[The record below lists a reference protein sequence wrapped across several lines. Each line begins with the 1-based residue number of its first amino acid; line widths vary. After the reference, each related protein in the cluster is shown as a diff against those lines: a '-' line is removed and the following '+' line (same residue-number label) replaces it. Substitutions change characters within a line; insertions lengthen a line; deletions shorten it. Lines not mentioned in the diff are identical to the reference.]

1 MIRINLLETAEK
13 RRRRKRQIPS
23 GTPIIALYVVLLVME
38 GVLLF
43 YWSTV
48 KEETLQ
54 AQKKIQMEAQTQLDG
69 FNKLKGERDELAEK
83 MAEEEQQAKIFE
95 TLNAS
100 TVGPANMLLY
110 LSYMLTTPPLSN
122 HKERVVQEQ
131 IGWNKSTSKESP
143 QWDPDRAWVTSFKEG
158 TNKEVILEGLAVS
171 HHDTDEFFK
180 RLKSTIYFQ
189 NVHFIS
195 AKVGKQRNQEATN
208 SLIEFKIQAHINY
221 NLTVGKE
228 AAEGADGKGDEKG
241 KANPKGGK
249 KPQKKG

>member
-23 GTPIIALYVVLLVME
+23 GAPIVALYVVLLIME

-48 KEETLQ
+48 KDETLQ
-54 AQKKIQMEAQTQLDG
+54 AQKKIQMEAQAQLDG
-69 FNKLKGERDELAEK
+69 FTKLKSERDELAQK

-110 LSYMLTTPPLSN
+110 LSYMLTTPPVSN
-122 HKERVVQEQ
+122 LAERVVQEQ
-131 IGWNKSTSKESP
+131 IGWNKSSSKEEP

-158 TNKEVILEGLAVS
+158 MGKDVIVQGLAVS

-195 AKVGKQRNQEATN
+195 AKVGKRLNQKGSN
-208 SLIEFKIQAHINY
+208 SLIEFKIQAFINY
-221 NLTVGKE
+221 NLDVGKE
-228 AAEGADGKGDEKG
+228 AAAEADGEGDSKG